1 MRVAF
6 VGLLAGLSLATAAPV
21 PKDFKDKTT
30 DKERILGSW
39 QPFPAG
45 GGAWE
50 FFADGTAKLP
60 NRAANEPPI
69 LYTIDPQGT
78 PKAFTWK
85 PSWGSWKGVYDL
97 NGDEL
102 RIAIV
107 SGNGPVPTEARP
119 GNGYEFYEFRRV
131 K

>member
-1 MRVAF
+1 MRVAL
-6 VGLLAGLSLATAAPV
+6 VGLLFVSATVAAPV
-21 PKDFKDKTT
+21 PKDFNTKRT
-30 DKERILGSW
+30 DKDRIVGSW

-60 NRAANEPPI
+60 NRAPNEPPI
-69 LYTIDPQGT
+69 LYTMDPTST

-85 PSWGSWKGVYDL
+85 PSWGSWTGVYEL
-97 NGDEL
+97 NGDEF

-107 SGNGPVPTEARP
+107 SGNGVVPKEAKP
-119 GNGYEFYEFRRV
+119 GTGYEYYEFRRV